1 MGRSKR
7 QNLARSRNAARDV
20 TAEETRPPCSDE
32 VQAYRNLL
40 FKKSMCLHPA
50 NAPVIRSCGVVEI
63 PGKGRGLVARRH
75 FCEGEKIFEVQCWV
89 RGESSGEILS
99 NVLRRRWAEGGAKAR
114 YFNEMVLGMWCWR
127 AKETRTPQQIWDDAQ
142 IESEAARL
150 APDLEIETIRAL
162 HDRIRTNAH
171 DVGLFVEVALG
182 NHSCCPNMKKS
193 LSSDKRTMRLI
204 ATQRIA
210 PGEELTY
217 SYLSKQQL
225 HLETEER
232 QRALCGGW
240 GFRCTCERCSAP
252 VDTT

>member
-150 APDLEIETIRAL
+150 APDLYIVARMSTLGQSNLARSSGAREVVVEEITAAMQVRDIVMK
-162 HDRIRTNAH
+162 RIEATASAS
-171 DVGLFVEVALG
+171 E
-182 NHSCCPNMKKS
+182 KKTHAS
-193 LSSDKRTMRLI
+193 
-204 ATQRIA
+204 
-210 PGEELTY
+210 
-217 SYLSKQQL
+217 
-225 HLETEER
+225 
-232 QRALCGGW
+232 
-240 GFRCTCERCSAP
+240 
-252 VDTT
+252 